1 MRLSKVALAS
11 VVLAACAPKP
21 TYHAPAAAP
30 DSLRASADGTSSARK
45 PGAPAD
51 VAPLEVGLASWYG
64 MQLAGRKTASG
75 EPFDPRL
82 YTAAHRTLKIG
93 TWVDVRRVDTQTSV
107 RVRINDRGPTD
118 PKRVIDLSQRAAEDL
133 GMIKEGLTKVE
144 LRIVSGP

>member
-1 MRLSKVALAS
+1 MKLTTLALVACA
-11 VVLAACAPKP
+11 LAACAPKP
-21 TYHAPAAAP
+21 AYHAPEPAP
-30 DSLRASADGTSSARK
+30 GALRSNADSTSSPRK
-45 PGAPAD
+45 PQAPPDA
-51 VAPLEVGLASWYG
+51 APLEVGLASWYG